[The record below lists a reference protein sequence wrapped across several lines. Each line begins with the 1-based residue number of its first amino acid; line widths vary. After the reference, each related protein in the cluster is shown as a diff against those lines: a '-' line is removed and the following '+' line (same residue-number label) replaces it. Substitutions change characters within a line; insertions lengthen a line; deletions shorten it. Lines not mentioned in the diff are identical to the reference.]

1 MGMEPEHFELD
12 AMVPELDQFVLDEG
26 DSAGDAEE
34 PGDMD
39 LDLSIQVD
47 GFSVATASDFHSGN
61 DFVLDDDD
69 DENDI
74 GQPAN
79 IIAPVLRGLPHA
91 FRWAFMTL
99 MALQLILGPSIQQSL
114 LMRQIPFSTH
124 FSGMGSPEVAAEMLS
139 AAAVGVLGFPLM
151 LTSCATCDIDRK
163 CQSILLQRSCGAC
176 LFGNILD
183 LRPSWDKKYAHFEQA
198 WAALL
203 PAVTC
208 PPRLCARHGQ
218 CGFQAVAC
226 DIAGSPCQ
234 PWSRSGKRK
243 GKADARVALLL
254 VGIAMLLRTLPLL
267 ALHENVFGFDTTI
280 LDALHGGAYAIYH
293 LRVKPAH
300 MGFGLIRRSR
310 VYSILFL
317 KAGLRVAHNPQHV
330 YQRGLAPVAELSGSW
345 GYLLTPKQRQFQCG
359 YEVAWQR
366 QYGIPADE
374 DSNCAFD
381 LSQDPQE
388 RPSCTTADG
397 SLPTLRLGSLIWVS
411 ILRRFLVPFELAAAT
426 GFPVNDALATSA
438 QVALDL
444 CCEVYTVPILGNG
457 MHVASLAEAGVHCS
471 GGVRDENLVRNVV
484 RAVMEGMGKNPLLQK
499 VAAWKRR
506 RLGEPEGGSFAVRR
520 MSEACDERVVSSG
533 KSLGRDA
540 DSDSSDDGCQDLIDY
555 LKIMR
560 PSTQDIA
567 QEGFKVHEPR
577 ELGAVLRASLTAAS
591 QATSSGGISVLQS
604 LPKYSGDKL
613 SKNRANSSV
622 QNDLAQWLES
632 EEATEWR
639 KYRDALRERPNQ

>member
-1 MGMEPEHFELD
+1 MGFVLEDMGMEPEHFELY

-69 DENDI
+69 DDENDI

-114 LMRQIPFSTH
+114 LMHQIPFSTH

-183 LRPSWDKKYAHFEQA
+183 LRPSWDKKYEHFEQA

-254 VGIAMLLRTLPLL
+254 VWIAMLLRTLPLL
-267 ALHENVFGFDTTI
+267 ALHENVFGFDATI
-280 LDALHGGAYAIYH
+280 LDALLGGAYAIYH

-330 YQRGLAPVAELSGSW
+330 YQRLCEHFGNHKVVTSLLDCALASPCRLLLAENALRARRGLAPVAELSGSW

-381 LSQDPQE
+381 LSQ
-388 RPSCTTADG
+388 
-397 SLPTLRLGSLIWVS
+397 
-411 ILRRFLVPFELAAAT
+411 
-426 GFPVNDALATSA
+426 
-438 QVALDL
+438 VALDL

-457 MHVASLAEAGVHCS
+457 VHVASLAEAGVHCS

-506 RLGEPEGGSFAVRR
+506 RLGEPEGGSFAVHR

-567 QEGFKVHEPR
+567 QEGSKVHEPR

-591 QATSSGGISVLQS
+591 QATSSGGISVLQY